1 MYSGYL
7 KFSFLNACM
16 KYGNYI
22 SDEIDCEATKVQ
34 TEAHL

>member
-1 MYSGYL
+1 MHSGYL

-22 SDEIDCEATKVQ
+22 SDEIDCEATKVE
-34 TEAHL
+34 TEANL